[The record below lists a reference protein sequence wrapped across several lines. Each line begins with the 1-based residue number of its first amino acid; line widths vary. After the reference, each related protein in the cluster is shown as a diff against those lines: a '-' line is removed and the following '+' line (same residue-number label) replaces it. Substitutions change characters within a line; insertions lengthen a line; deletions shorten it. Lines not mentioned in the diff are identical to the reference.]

1 MICTFP
7 RIVELNHSNCSKQ
20 LFGHTNETFEHVFNF
35 RETRKYK
42 GNEKKL
48 SLFVPMESV
57 PSDLTYKL

>member
-20 LFGHTNETFEHVFNF
+20 LFGHTSETFEHVFNF
-35 RETRKYK
+35 RKTQKYK

-57 PSDLTYKL
+57 PSDLMYKL